1 MATTIKVVK
10 KEEIV
15 LSNDERKILY
25 DKIGKQSNLEE
36 YHFQIFAEQDN
47 HIVEDSVKNTIPTIL
62 TILGRRVL
70 KHDLIYP
77 VFNSE
82 FTAKEVQYGK
92 VKSGVSGVSE
102 ITDEPD
108 QETVD
113 SDIPEKV
120 SVGIDVNIY
129 GGDPVNLKKPNKVP
143 SNPKKPQKTQKNQKS
158 PKPDKSPKSEPSPD
172 PNVLNIAKNLNV
184 SSKKRGYGFDVE
196 FDDPVHVIVD
206 KQILQVASK
215 QKINV
220 GGYVIKPHPVLST
233 YIQNTDKRN
242 IGRGIYLYKN
252 IAINDMYSDIPPIT
266 EMTVIFADE
275 NDAQKELRK
284 LFHFIKW
291 YESRIE
297 DIKCNFL
304 WDVQLAHNGGK
315 SFHQKNIANAIR
327 VPTKGKPLLLE
338 PEKITPLLQQFLK
351 KLSGIY
357 DINQF
362 HYNQIMTDLVEIAQF
377 NLWEHVFINGF
388 DSDFDNMLDI
398 LKKEKERATMF
409 LQMQHDH
416 NERYIRNMEY
426 VHIIKEKYGQ
436 EKVKTLD
443 VNKDV
448 LPQLKKTERDF
459 IESEHAKRKKEAQQ
473 LKDND
478 CEHIQHME
486 NLRTMTQRDSMIS
499 EYNLLKPFIGK
510 KVENGFPLCKKCEFP
525 LVCPHVI
532 EEMEL
537 NIAKMSPKIIRE
549 KLMKF
554 IGDASIEDKYFC
566 KYCGEHIL
574 DVLQIE
580 INDFM
585 EENMPGY
592 GDNQVDSLK
601 SIIWGEVSYLVY
613 NRINFQNVYSVKNLI
628 QHISDNI
635 YEFIYD
641 VEKKLNKAKTNTSDM
656 IEERVRLYT
665 TIYGLANLINLIK
678 NNSGKLW
685 FADSKAISKGSK
697 KEQKAGKIDLSS
709 LFTIAMKV
717 LIDSKNISIRKFNIS
732 NPNLLIFLKK
742 AYLSLVSTSW
752 IEKIPTTHSSD
763 WLPSD
768 PFFKYIIQTCQIF
781 ADDKAGYDKKQIG
794 TYFTKSE
801 KELKEAKGL
810 YEFTKSPFKT
820 TAKNPV
826 KDNKKLEINDS
837 VFRTYWQL
845 NFEQMF
851 DIINSGVYKEP
862 RYQGKFNDRQVI
874 KDPSMTILE
883 RIIFDHFR
891 LIQSPVYYQF
901 PLINTRKYHDVP
913 INMTDIYDI
922 NGNKHKWG
930 IYVFSLGGKK
940 MELTKKDMP
949 NLILSPDYKKME
961 LIDYKCSIC
970 SQYASKTTGKNIEGI
985 LDELDKIQNFYRYY
999 EYRCPVGEVHDWS
1012 AGDSNEVIIC
1022 KHCHISK
1029 KKFQEHDSVY
1039 YNKHV
1044 SKYDK
1049 RVSDVKYHDPI
1060 VPDKKRL
1067 TTFVNKWNF
1076 NTNTIT
1082 ELAKVS
1088 DKKYNVLANLG
1099 FTEGIEYDTIVNGL
1113 NNPSLKLKPT
1123 RYHMNRLLG
1132 YVNLLVREYNI
1143 LKNRSYIKSVPTTI
1157 KTMIK
1162 DYQFKP
1168 EDLPQILV
1176 EYTEHIS
1183 EFDQN
1188 VQKGFYFVM
1197 DSLYKTIYL
1206 MLKSSKNS
1214 VLRTFGEYIFE
1225 KILLTDMLFSKPREA
1240 YLGLMDKDA
1249 DNDKLYESDT
1259 DDDPSDEVDGFDY
1272 TPEEGEAEDQ
1282 EFQGE
1287 Y

>member
-15 LSNDERKILY
+15 LSNDEREILY
-25 DKIGKQSNLEE
+25 DKIGKQSTLEE
-36 YHFQIFAEQDN
+36 YHFPIFAEQDN
-47 HIVEDSVKNTIPTIL
+47 NIVEDSVKNTLPTIL

-70 KHDLIYP
+70 KHELIYP
-77 VFNSE
+77 VFNSN
-82 FTAKEVQYGK
+82 FVAKEVQYGK
-92 VKSGVSGVSE
+92 AKSGIVE
-102 ITDEPD
+102 EPD
-108 QETVD
+108 PD
-113 SDIPEKV
+113 SPEPVESDVLEKV
-120 SVGIDVNIY
+120 NVGIDVNIY
-129 GGDPVNLKKPNKVP
+129 GGDPGSKKTQKLQKPP
-143 SNPKKPQKTQKNQKS
+143 KPQKQQKIQKHEKSRESKKS
-158 PKPDKSPKSEPSPD
+158 PVQEQKPND

-184 SSKKRGYGFDVE
+184 SSKARGYGFDVE
-196 FDDPVHVIVD
+196 FDEPVHVIVD
-206 KQILQVASK
+206 KQILQIATK

-220 GGYVIKPHPVLST
+220 GGYAIKPHPILSA
-233 YIQNTDKRN
+233 YIQNTTKLN
-242 IGRGIYLYKN
+242 IGRGIYLYKD
-252 IAINDMYSDIPPIT
+252 IAINDMYSDVPPIT
-266 EMTVIFADE
+266 EMIVMFADE

-291 YESRIE
+291 YDSHIE
-297 DIKCNFL
+297 NAKINFL
-304 WDVQLAHNGGK
+304 WDVQLALKGGK
-315 SFHQKNIANAIR
+315 SFHQKNIADAIQI
-327 VPTKGKPLLLE
+327 PAKGKPTLIA

-351 KLSGIY
+351 RLSGIY

-377 NLWEHVFINGF
+377 NLWEHVFIQGF
-388 DSDFDNMLDI
+388 DSDYDNMMDI
-398 LKKEKERATMF
+398 LQKEKERATMS

-448 LPQLKKTERDF
+448 LPQLKKAERDF
-459 IESEHAKRKKEAQQ
+459 IESEHAKRKKEEQK

-478 CEHIQHME
+478 CEHIQHVE
-486 NLRTMTQRDSMIS
+486 NLRTMTQRDSMIA

-525 LVCPHVI
+525 LVCQHVI
-532 EEMEL
+532 EEMDL
-537 NIAKMSPKIIRE
+537 NIAKMSPKVIRE
-549 KLMKF
+549 KLMTF
-554 IGDASIEDKYFC
+554 VGDASIEDKYFC

-613 NRINFQNVYSVKNLI
+613 NRVNFQNVYSVKNLV

-685 FADSKAISKGSK
+685 FAEAKAQLKGSK
-697 KEQKAGKIDLSS
+697 KEQKAGKIDLNT
-709 LFTIAMKV
+709 LFTNAMKI

-742 AYLSLVSTSW
+742 AYLSLVGTSW

-801 KELKEAKGL
+801 NELKEAKGL
-810 YEFTKSPFKT
+810 YEFVKSPFKT
-820 TAKNPV
+820 PVKNPV
-826 KDNKKLEINDS
+826 KDSAKKLEINDTI
-837 VFRTYWQL
+837 FRTYWQL

-851 DIINSGVYKEP
+851 DIIHSGVYKEP

-874 KDPSMTILE
+874 RDSSMTLLE
-883 RIIFDHFR
+883 RMIFDHFR
-891 LIQSPVYYQF
+891 LIQSPVYFQF

-949 NLILSPDYKKME
+949 ALISTNDYKKME

-999 EYRCPVGEVHDWS
+999 EYRCPIGEVHEWS
-1012 AGDSNEVIIC
+1012 TGDSNEVIIC

-1029 KKFQEHDSVY
+1029 KKYQEHDSAY

-1049 RVSDVKYHDPI
+1049 RTSDLGYQDPI
-1060 VPDKKRL
+1060 VPNKKHL

-1099 FTEGIEYDTIVNGL
+1099 FTEGVEYDNIVNGIH
-1113 NNPSLKLKPT
+1113 NPSLKLKPS
-1123 RYHMNRLLG
+1123 RYHMNRLMG
-1132 YVNLLVREYNI
+1132 YVSLLVREYNI
-1143 LKNRSYIKSVPTTI
+1143 LKNRSYIKSVPTAI

-1214 VLRTFGEYIFE
+1214 VLKVFGEYIFE

-1249 DNDKLYESDT
+1249 DNDKLYETDT
-1259 DDDPSDEVDGFDY
+1259 DDDPSDEADGFDY